1 MLWLLDRA
9 AQLTILKRD
18 RSCPEPLTCEAAL
31 ETTALA
37 AALLFGH
44 GQTTE
49 RSGGKVGRNDL
60 ATVTDLPDF
69 DRRLNDGNL
78 GHRGATPWCSTVI
91 FRRFEKH
98 LIWKDFCAIANRW
111 RRGRARTPH
120 TRCLD
125 VCWLPGE
132 RLAPSFLLD
141 AT

>member
-1 MLWLLDRA
+1 MLWLLDRT
-9 AQLTILKRD
+9 AQLTNLKRD
-18 RSCPEPLTCEAAL
+18 TSCPEPLTCEAAL
-31 ETTALA
+31 ETTALV
-37 AALLFGH
+37 AALLFAH
-44 GQTTE
+44 GQPRKGVT
-49 RSGGKVGRNDL
+49 VGRNDL
-60 ATVTDLPDF
+60 ATVNDLPDF

-91 FRRFEKH
+91 FGQLEKH
-98 LIWKDFCAIANRW
+98 LILKDFCAIANRW